1 MAKLFVVINEPDTTA
16 AFFGEWIADEGVE
29 LVECH
34 AYRGDAIPN
43 TLDGVADGLLVL
55 GGSMNCEDDISAP
68 WLPAV
73 RALLHR
79 EASSFR
85 PTLGI
90 CLGGQLLSV
99 ALGGKVERSNH
110 GEQVGTYDLAPVVD
124 LSDDPIFHS
133 ITGAVRAAQWHVDE
147 IIELPAGAKL
157 LMSDSDF
164 PHQAYRVGE
173 RTWGM
178 QFHPEI
184 GGELMAAWSTPSS
197 MKGLARTPAEVIAET
212 EAAEGQLLA
221 TWEPVARS
229 FARLLI

>member
-1 MAKLFVVINEPDTTA
+1 MGKLFIVINEPDTTA
-16 AFFGEWIADEGVE
+16 AFFGKWIADEGVE
-29 LVECH
+29 LIECH
-34 AYRGDAIPN
+34 AYRGDPIPN

-73 RALLHR
+73 RALLRR
-79 EASSFR
+79 EATSFR

-99 ALGGKVERSNH
+99 ALGGKVVRSNH
-110 GEQVGTYDLAPVVD
+110 GEQVGTYDLAPVAD
-124 LSDDPIFHS
+124 LSDDLIFNS
-133 ITGAVRAAQWHVDE
+133 ITGPVRAAQWHVDE
-147 IIELPAGAKL
+147 IVELPAGAQL

-173 RTWGM
+173 RTWGV

-184 GGELMAAWSTPSS
+184 GGELMAEWSTPSS
-197 MKGLARTPAEVIAET
+197 MQGLSRTPGEVIAET
-212 EAAEGQLLA
+212 LDAEAQLLA

-229 FARLLI
+229 FARLLT